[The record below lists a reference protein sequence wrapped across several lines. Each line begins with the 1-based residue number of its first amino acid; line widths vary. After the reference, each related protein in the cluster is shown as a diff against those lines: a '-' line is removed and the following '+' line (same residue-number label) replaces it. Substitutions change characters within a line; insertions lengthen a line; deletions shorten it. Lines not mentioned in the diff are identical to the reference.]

1 MAIKIE
7 FVNLIIPIENINRS
21 TFEGGFEKHLEE
33 FEGLIGGPVYYD
45 KHLFRMG
52 WMDTWLIDGYIR
64 FWENHGLIPIVKK
77 NGVEFWQDLFAI
89 STGLNMFMTRCD
101 WIEYDLKK
109 RIAWLKET
117 DPDDIYPNQDYASY
131 NVPYEE

>member
-33 FEGLIGGPVYYD
+33 FKGLIGGPVWYD
-45 KHLFRMG
+45 QHLFRMG
-52 WMDTWLIDGYIR
+52 WMDTWMIDGYIN
-64 FWENHGLIPIVKK
+64 FWKDHGLIPIVKR
-77 NGVEFWQDLFAI
+77 NGVEYWQYLFAI
-89 STGLNMFMTRCD
+89 STGLNMFMTNCD
-101 WIEYDLKK
+101 WVEYDLKK
-109 RIAWLKET
+109 HKVWLKGT

-131 NVPYEE
+131 NVPYEL